1 MYKIKFKDLILVS
14 NKKRISSNYET
25 IFFFYGMGSSSDDF
39 SFLIKKLDKRYQ
51 LLIPE
56 LPGHNNDKFNSKF
69 SLINYANSIVL
80 LILRKN
86 LCNLVF
92 FSHSVGGIIPILI
105 AKKIKQK
112 KKIEKFFNY
121 EGNLTEYDT
130 GTITKKTTSYNM
142 NEFDN
147 KFNKLVEICEQ
158 SSQSTIRL
166 WSNSLKKTSSKA
178 FYDLSKDTV
187 SLSKKTI
194 LLQFFRIF
202 FRRKLYMFGSNSF
215 LNFSESIFGSERL
228 ILNNTGHFAFYDDKT
243 KFLSVFLKLI
253 YNCK

>member
-1 MYKIKFKDLILVS
+1 MYKIKFKNLTLVS
-14 NKKRISSNYET
+14 NKKRISSNFKT
-25 IFFFYGMGSSSDDF
+25 IFFFYGMGNSSDDF
-39 SFLIKKLDKRYQ
+39 DFLIKKLDKKYQ

-80 LILRKN
+80 LLLRKN

-92 FSHSVGGIIPILI
+92 FSHSVGGIIPILV
-105 AKKIKQK
+105 AKKIKKK
-112 KKIEKFFNY
+112 KKIKKFFNY

-130 GTITKKTTSYNM
+130 AMITKKTTSYNM

-147 KFNKLVEICEQ
+147 KFNKLVGICEQ

-178 FYDLSKDTV
+178 FYNLSKDTV
-187 SLSKKTI
+187 LLSKK
-194 LLQFFRIF
+194 LFFF
-202 FRRKLYMFGSNSF
+202 
-215 LNFSESIFGSERL
+215 NFSEFFLEENYICLAL
-228 ILNNTGHFAFYDDKT
+228 IHF
-243 KFLSVFLKLI
+243 
-253 YNCK
+253 

>member
-14 NKKRISSNYET
+14 NKKKILSNFKT
-25 IFFFYGMGSSSDDF
+25 ILFFYGMGNSSDDF
-39 SFLIKKLDKRYQ
+39 DFLIKKLDKKYQ

-112 KKIEKFFNY
+112 KKIQKFFNY

-130 GTITKKTTSYNM
+130 DTITKKTTSYNI

-147 KFNKLVEICEQ
+147 KFNKLVGICEQ
-158 SSQSTIRL
+158 SSKSSIRL

-187 SLSKKTI
+187 LLSKKSI
-194 LLQFFRIF
+194 LLHFFRIF
-202 FRRKLYMFGSNSF
+202 FRRKFYMFGSNSF
-215 LNFSESIFGSERL
+215 LNFSEFIFGSERL
-228 ILNNTGHFAFYDDKT
+228 ILKNTGHFAFYDDKT
-243 KFLSVFLKLI
+243 KFLNIFLKLI

>member
-14 NKKRISSNYET
+14 NKKRISSTYET
-25 IFFFYGMGSSSDDF
+25 VFFFYGMGNSSNDF
-39 SFLIKKLDKRYQ
+39 NFLIKKLDKKYQ

-112 KKIEKFFNY
+112 KKIQKFFNY

-130 GTITKKTTSYNM
+130 DTITKKTTSYNI

-147 KFNKLVEICEQ
+147 KFNKLVGICEQ
-158 SSQSTIRL
+158 SSKSSIRL

-187 SLSKKTI
+187 LLSKKNI

-228 ILNNTGHFAFYDDKT
+228 ILNNTGHFAFFDDKT

>member
-14 NKKRISSNYET
+14 NKKRISSNFKT
-25 IFFFYGMGSSSDDF
+25 ILFFYGMGNSGDDF
-39 SFLIKKLDKRYQ
+39 DFLIKKLDKKYQ
-51 LLIPE
+51 LLIAE

-105 AKKIKQK
+105 AKKIKQR
-112 KKIEKFFNY
+112 KKIKNFFNY

-147 KFNKLVEICEQ
+147 KFNKLVGLCEQ
-158 SSQSTIRL
+158 SSQSAIRL

-187 SLSKKTI
+187 LLSKKTI

-215 LNFSESIFGSERL
+215 LNFSEFIFGSERL
-228 ILNNTGHFAFYDDKT
+228 ILNNTGHFAFFDDKT

>member
-1 MYKIKFKDLILVS
+1 MYKIKFKNLILAS

-25 IFFFYGMGSSSDDF
+25 IFFFYGMGCSSDDF

-56 LPGHNNDKFNSKF
+56 LPGHNKDKFNSKF

-80 LILRKN
+80 LILKNN
-86 LCNLVF
+86 LCNLFF

-105 AKKIKQK
+105 AKQIKQK
-112 KKIEKFFNY
+112 KKIKKFFNY

-130 GTITKKTTSYNM
+130 DTITKKTLSYNM
-142 NEFDN
+142 KEFDK
-147 KFNKLVEICEQ
+147 KFNKLTEICKQ
-158 SSQSTIRL
+158 SNQIAIRL
-166 WSNSLKKTSSKA
+166 WSDSLKKTSSKA

-187 SLSKKTI
+187 MLSKKNI
-194 LLQFFRIF
+194 LLEFFRIF
-202 FRRKLYMFGSNSF
+202 FKRKLYMFGSNSF
-215 LNFSESIFGSERL
+215 LNFSESVFGSERL
-228 ILNNTGHFAFYDDKT
+228 ILKNTGHFAFYDDNT
-243 KFLSVFLKLI
+243 KFLSIFLKLI

>member
-14 NKKRISSNYET
+14 NKKRISSNFKT
-25 IFFFYGMGSSSDDF
+25 IFFFYGMGNSSDDF
-39 SFLIKKLDKRYQ
+39 DFLIKKLDKKYQ

-105 AKKIKQK
+105 AKQIKQK
-112 KKIEKFFNY
+112 KKIKKFFNY

-130 GTITKKTTSYNM
+130 DTITKKTTSYNM

-147 KFNKLVEICEQ
+147 KFNKLVGICEQ
-158 SSQSTIRL
+158 SSQSAIRL
-166 WSNSLKKTSSKA
+166 WSNSLKKLHQKLFMIYLKIP
-178 FYDLSKDTV
+178 FYYQ
-187 SLSKKTI
+187 KK
-194 LLQFFRIF
+194 LFFFNFLEF
-202 FRRKLYMFGSNSF
+202 FLEENYIC
-215 LNFSESIFGSERL
+215 LAL
-228 ILNNTGHFAFYDDKT
+228 ILF
-243 KFLSVFLKLI
+243 
-253 YNCK
+253 